1 MNKRQIKK
9 FCKKGGRYHF
19 DKTIKR
25 MSHKRLMHPYVTR
38 TSLFNYMITW
48 HEIGTCITCDHCT
61 DVMVDWDG
69 APYACYSTTIGCGG
83 CGKFE
88 CKRYKLDKDLKFFK
102 FVPVHSD
109 SPESDLKRYIDEQI
123 KRLATDTTE
132 EEKEERPFVVR
143 EELFD
148 DESILEYLDQLYAG
162 DASNGESDIVKAMIT
177 EIWSTRPDVDINDKS
192 IHYFV
197 MHSGKAGIFEV
208 GKKYLIKVSDKTT
221 CAICI
226 MKNTSTE
233 VTFLNAIVLE
243 DEDPCMCYEFSKS
256 DGDEFLSSGDLII
269 KEDKDE

>member
-9 FCKKGGRYHF
+9 FCKKGGHYHF
-19 DKTIKR
+19 DKTTKR

-38 TSLFNYMITW
+38 AMFGHMVNWY
-48 HEIGTCITCDHCT
+48 EIGTCITCEHCT

-69 APYACYSTTIGCGG
+69 TPYAYYSTAIGCGG
-83 CGKFE
+83 CGKFA

-102 FVPVHSD
+102 FVRICSD

-123 KRLATDTTE
+123 KRETTDTTE
-132 EEKEERPFVVR
+132 NDRPLVNK

-148 DESILEYLDQLYAG
+148 DESILEYLDQLYAENTSSEE
-162 DASNGESDIVKAMIT
+162 SNIVKAMIT
-177 EIWSTRPDVDINDKS
+177 EIWRTRPDVDINDKS

-197 MHSGKAGIFEV
+197 MHSDKAGIFEV

-243 DEDPCMCYEFSKS
+243 DEDPCMCYEFNKS
-256 DGDEFLSSGDLII
+256 DGDEFLCSGDLII
-269 KEDKDE
+269 KEDENG